1 MDIQSVIVSFEEL
14 NKTKNSITEAI
25 KSKGVNSQGRFSSFE
40 SEIRSIPTS
49 TGGSN
54 EEYQALIKGIDNG
67 NVFKLSGG
75 RLVPIGKINS
85 LIEDIK
91 DNSVKIYSIQDITN
105 VRLKSDNYKSR
116 INYTIT
122 EESRNLTVNQKNYGD
137 VIYKVLNVEI
147 TPIEA
152 EVTNNET
159 TITYSC
165 GGIDKTVT
173 MPIRDKKISN
183 ANNDIFWT
191 SHILFDRYKDGNK
204 DLKQEVSINNSETD
218 NPIFLNGNIII
229 KKFKTRPAIFDKLE
243 SLQSMVDNVN
253 AMLVFID
260 DSGNVEYIPVKLVK
274 GQDKGVMS
282 LGTDYN
288 AGVIEIMNNKL
299 VFHFSNISGSLG
311 KQFIISENVSLMT
324 NSRIINTAK
333 SLYQKGNCRVGI
345 AIKADGSPITTK
357 EVKEAGMQ

>member
-40 SEIRSIPTS
+40 SEIRSIPTN
-49 TGGSN
+49 TGSSN
-54 EEYQALIKGIDNG
+54 EEYQALVRGIDTG

-75 RLVPIGKINS
+75 KLVPIGKIKS

-91 DNSVKIYSIQDITN
+91 NNSVKIYSIQDITN

-122 EESRNLTVNQKNYGD
+122 EESRNLTVGQINYGD
-137 VIYKVLNVEI
+137 VTYKVLSVEI
-147 TPIEA
+147 TPIAA

-165 GGIDKTVT
+165 GGEDKTVT
-173 MPIRDKKISN
+173 MPILDKKISN
-183 ANNDIFWT
+183 ENNDIFWT
-191 SHILFDRYKDGNK
+191 SHIVFDRYNDANK
-204 DLKQEVSINNSETD
+204 DLKQEVSINNLETD
-218 NPIFLNGNIII
+218 SPKFLNGNII
-229 KKFKTRPAIFDKLE
+229 KKFKARPAIFTKLE
-243 SLQSMVDNVN
+243 SLQSLLDNVD
-253 AMLVFID
+253 AMLVFSD
-260 DSGNVEYIPVKLVK
+260 DSGNIEYIPVKLVK
-274 GQDKGVMS
+274 GNNQGIIS
-282 LGTDYN
+282 LGDDYN

-311 KQFIISENVSLMT
+311 KQFVISENVSFLT
-324 NSRIINTAK
+324 NSRIIDKAK
-333 SLYQKGNCRVGI
+333 SLHNKPNCRVGI
-345 AIKADGSPITTK
+345 AIKPDGSPITVQ
-357 EVKEAGMQ
+357 EVKEAGML